1 MGNNKDFKKFE
12 SFLVCIIITI
22 LMVLA
27 GIYTDILKK
36 YCILSLLIWIWPL
49 NYLILRKEM
58 TRKRELVISVCVWAA
73 ISIFLFGINAM
84 VIKRNNSEIWWC
96 IFPIIGIACWP
107 ISNIT
112 KYIGGKKE

>member
-1 MGNNKDFKKFE
+1 
-12 SFLVCIIITI
+12 
-22 LMVLA
+22 
-27 GIYTDILKK
+27 
-36 YCILSLLIWIWPL
+36 
-49 NYLILRKEM
+49 M